1 MYISEFCLVT
11 LRIKLLSL
19 ITGTI
24 FQDEFHT
31 RLRFVR
37 RGLVAMANSGPNDN
51 GSQFFFTLGPTPEL
65 MNKHTIFAK
74 VSMYFFHVWHCK
86 KYVNYM

>member
-1 MYISEFCLVT
+1 M
-11 LRIKLLSL
+11 K

-74 VSMYFFHVWHCK
+74 VGKIFFLGLHPNAFPSHLIA
-86 KYVNYM
+86 